1 MTTDK
6 DAERAWYRVN
16 SRANQYFFSFVGY
29 STTTG
34 SSSWIRRAMSF
45 RHSSQDLSSLGV
57 SGVECECL
65 LQIRFRRILI
75 PLRNVSLRQSHQRRH
90 RLRIELEV
98 QLKPR
103 QRIVGLPRAERFSAQ
118 IEKHGLT
125 EIIRTGVQIALPQL
139 AILRHRR
146 RLALPEHR
154 LSEHV
159 GQLRRVRHAAMTGR
173 ALNADHLRRWL
184 VHGRR

>member
-6 DAERAWYRVN
+6 DAERAWYRVY

-29 STTTG
+29 STTTR
-34 SSSWIRRAMSF
+34 SSGWIRRAMSF
-45 RHSSQDLSSLGV
+45 RHSSQNLSSLCV
-57 SGVECECL
+57 SGFECECL
-65 LQIRFRRILI
+65 LQIGFRCILI

-103 QRIVGLPRAERFSAQ
+103 QRIVGLPRGKRFSAQ

-125 EIIRTGVQIALPQL
+125 EIIRTGI
-139 AILRHRR
+139 
-146 RLALPEHR
+146 
-154 LSEHV
+154 
-159 GQLRRVRHAAMTGR
+159 
-173 ALNADHLRRWL
+173 
-184 VHGRR
+184 